1 MKATARARLSRGESA
16 TGFCRD
22 HPHDNALY
30 NEALAGADKAL
41 TDIKTK
47 YGEWL
52 AGVGMQHTSTTSLD
66 HFRDWLAM
74 RFGKLLRVAAAISR
88 KEPGFDRQF
97 RLPRRRIADVR
108 LIAVFRTILAASEA
122 RKADFIRYGIAEGF
136 WDSMRQE
143 IDRFEEI
150 LQERKASRNGQVGAH
165 TVVDAA
171 LVELR
176 GHLDDL
182 DAINTIRFA
191 DNPELLAAWKAAARL
206 PSRRRTKTDAAKAT
220 AAKSAQA

>member
-1 MKATARARLSRGESA
+1 MKATARAALSRGESA

-41 TDIKTK
+41 DDVKTK

-52 AGVGMQHTSTTSLD
+52 ADVGSQYTSTTSLD
-66 HFRDWLAM
+66 HFREWLSRQVA
-74 RFGKLLRVAAAISR
+74 KLLRVASAIGR

-122 RKADFIRYGIAEGF
+122 RKADFLRYGIAEGF

-143 IDRFEEI
+143 IARFEEI
-150 LQERKASRNGQVGAH
+150 LQERKASRSGQVGAH

-191 DNPELLAAWKAAARL
+191 DSPELLAAWKAASKL
-206 PSRRRTKTDAAKAT
+206 PSRRKGKADAAGAAAKA
-220 AAKSAQA
+220 ASV